1 MGSGRWAK
9 GTANKQL
16 QTGSKFRISL
26 HTENQ
31 AKDAREFVGSRDALN
46 RLQLQQ
52 ALNAS
57 SSDLRSLHVA
67 CCTLAGQLHSKW
79 HHYSSKWGHHRH
91 QSMRDARSFGTAQT
105 TDNTDNKCNQFRQ
118 RGNEANDCPFT
129 EYPLAPASIQSV
141 ALWVQITCLM
151 LMLVIEMQKYLEICM
166 ERTYRAQGMPR
177 NDTDDALAFN
187 KGQQQQQ
194 QQHLHI
200 TGCQMEL
207 PR

>member
-1 MGSGRWAK
+1 MKNEESGRQKEVGSGKWAK

-67 CCTLAGQLHSKW
+67 RCMLHVGRTVAQQVASLLKQMGSSSASVDERCKILW
-79 HHYSSKWGHHRH
+79 HS
-91 QSMRDARSFGTAQT
+91 
-105 TDNTDNKCNQFRQ
+105 TDNTDNRQ
-118 RGNEANDCPFT
+118 QVQSISPARKRSKRLPF
-129 EYPLAPASIQSV
+129 Y
-141 ALWVQITCLM
+141 
-151 LMLVIEMQKYLEICM
+151 
-166 ERTYRAQGMPR
+166 
-177 NDTDDALAFN
+177 
-187 KGQQQQQ
+187 
-194 QQHLHI
+194 
-200 TGCQMEL
+200 
-207 PR
+207 

>member
-1 MGSGRWAK
+1 MREERGKQKEVRSGRWAK

-46 RLQLQQ
+46 RLQLLQQ

-79 HHYSSKWGHHRH
+79 HHYSSKWGHHWH

-105 TDNTDNKCNQFRQ
+105 TQTTSAINFASEETKQTIALSPSTPLRQ
-118 RGNEANDCPFT
+118 PPSSRMHCGCK
-129 EYPLAPASIQSV
+129 L
-141 ALWVQITCLM
+141 
-151 LMLVIEMQKYLEICM
+151 
-166 ERTYRAQGMPR
+166 RA
-177 NDTDDALAFN
+177 
-187 KGQQQQQ
+187 
-194 QQHLHI
+194 
-200 TGCQMEL
+200 
-207 PR
+207 

>member
-46 RLQLQQ
+46 RLQLLQQ

-67 CCTLAGQLHSKW
+67 RCPLHVARWPDSCT
-79 HHYSSKWGHHRH
+79 
-91 QSMRDARSFGTAQT
+91 
-105 TDNTDNKCNQFRQ
+105 
-118 RGNEANDCPFT
+118 
-129 EYPLAPASIQSV
+129 ASGI
-141 ALWVQITCLM
+141 ITQVNG
-151 LMLVIEMQKYLEICM
+151 VIIGIS
-166 ERTYRAQGMPR
+166 R
-177 NDTDDALAFN
+177 
-187 KGQQQQQ
+187 
-194 QQHLHI
+194 
-200 TGCQMEL
+200 
-207 PR
+207 

>member
-67 CCTLAGQLHSKW
+67 HCMLHVGRTVAQQVASLLKQMGSSSASVDERCKILW
-79 HHYSSKWGHHRH
+79 HS
-91 QSMRDARSFGTAQT
+91 

-129 EYPLAPASIQSV
+129 EYPLSSASIQSG

-166 ERTYRAQGMPR
+166 ERTYRAQGKPR
-177 NDTDDALAFN
+177 NDADDALAFN

-200 TGCQMEL
+200 TGCQMKL